1 MSTVDMLG
9 WIGAILILS
18 AYALLTLG
26 KLKGNQALY
35 HIINLAGAGLVAYD
49 VFHKGSYGAAFLN
62 AAWFGIAFCGIV
74 KCLSK

>member
-1 MSTVDMLG
+1 MSTIDILE
-9 WIGAILILS
+9 WIGAILILT
-18 AYALLTLG
+18 AYAMLTLG

-35 HIINLAGAGLVAYD
+35 HVINLAGAGLVAYA
-49 VFHKGSYGAAFLN
+49 VFHKAAYGAAFLN